1 MFTRRDW
8 LRHQLEVWRLI
19 VRKCPTFNL
28 LLLLLQYTRTH
39 LSNSLK
45 LLTNKENGK
54 SHIPLSEKLHWK
66 KKNPLHLFN
75 KSKFIWRTDKEKW
88 RAFFQ
93 GMHSIWQQFGGI
105 VYFGPTV
112 WSMIDDRREN
122 HEPLAWAQTC
132 KLLSADCCILL
143 DIYQVVYSMPP
154 YLQPGSSWS
163 IPLKEG
169 GRGADVVALLGESRN
184 PWGDQLSLY
193 TIPPK
198 ETTSKI
204 IPNPHR
210 YWFVLKCNWQSKSH
224 KYKWFKAAITNPV
237 ATWMQWKHWYIMT
250 F

>member
-1 MFTRRDW
+1 MASHTS
-8 LRHQLEVWRLI
+8 L
-19 VRKCPTFNL
+19 
-28 LLLLLQYTRTH
+28 
-39 LSNSLK
+39 SLK
-45 LLTNKENGK
+45 SCTG
-54 SHIPLSEKLHWK
+54 K
-66 KKNPLHLFN
+66 KKTSPVIQQIQVYLKNRQGKMKGL
-75 KSKFIWRTDKEKW
+75 
-88 RAFFQ
+88 FQ

-169 GRGADVVALLGESRN
+169 GRGADVVALFGESRN

-198 ETTSKI
+198 ETTSQI
-204 IPNPHR
+204 IPKPTQIL
-210 YWFVLKCNWQSKSH
+210 VC
-224 KYKWFKAAITNPV
+224 AE
-237 ATWMQWKHWYIMT
+237 M
-250 F
+250 